1 MKRFFLFLLLFNLC
15 SVSLLAQNNCGTRL
29 FQVAEKGWISAS
41 VMLNTKKD
49 NQVSLR
55 FTLSEKGLFATL
67 TSQSSLNI
75 TKGDNFVFI
84 NYKGDKIAL
93 PFINQTSTISYE
105 GHDHFVNSLMVDR
118 KNLKWLSIFKTKDF
132 AILSPSLNDI
142 ICSGKQI
149 NPNAGKEIL
158 LIFNCLHKYAQE
170 NIFPLPLRSDVDTLA
185 LRNAKV
191 TDELTDE
198 KVLDLIRIYLKP
210 DQNINPFSGVDQPGY
225 AHKLSQIAELLQSS
239 GKNKKAEELFLEAQ
253 QNIVQFSGVDYDN
266 YPNLLNDLATFYRK
280 AGDFSKAKKHYKEA
294 KDLIE
299 KVFGKRHPDY
309 PITLNNLGSLHLVL
323 EEFENSES
331 NHYQAKEILEK
342 EFSTTHP
349 EYSNTLIHL
358 TNYHRVK
365 KEYSKAL
372 ELLTDLSRNIIH
384 QLYSYYPSLNDSE
397 RLEFLKKMNNS
408 VHQFY
413 SSAIHILP
421 EMPEISNEVAN
432 ISLAV
437 KGLVLE
443 GSISARAALLTS
455 GDSTLRDKFYNWLGV
470 RRQLVQASLMPSI
483 ERDMFGLN
491 IEKLDNRALNLEKEL
506 SAASDALANQFKL
519 RRMQLNVDSVRAK
532 LKKDEIA
539 VDFIHFLYHDGK
551 DWLDST
557 LYYALLIKKNQPS
570 PLLIPLCNHSQLQEI
585 LSINITQKSMSY
597 INNSATNR
605 KLYDL
610 IFKPLVPSLDS
621 VSKIYISPSGL
632 LHQIAFPA
640 LLNEEN
646 QHLLNCFDI
655 VNFGSFRDFVYP
667 KNTDNDTR
675 DIVLAGGAKFSVD
688 SVSLVRLMHKM
699 KDTSQSVN
707 SYDLYAYANTALPF
721 SRALASNF
729 SRGNLFF
736 SYLEGTKKEVD
747 GIENFLI
754 KKNWITHKYTGEEAL
769 EDKVKMHT
777 AAHAPFVLHIATHGY
792 FFKPLMPGAKG
803 SKEFYKQ
810 IIYAQNPLMRT
821 GLVLTGANRVWQGKP
836 PVKGLDDG
844 ILTAYEISNLD
855 LFKTD
860 LAVLSACETG
870 LGDINDSE
878 GIFGLQRALKSAGV
892 RQLLVSLW
900 RIPDEETA
908 LLMKAFYQYYLEHN
922 SAALALKMAQIDIQK
937 DYSAFYWAGFVL
949 IE

>member
-1 MKRFFLFLLLFNLC
+1 MKRFLLFLLLINLYFI
-15 SVSLLAQNNCGTRL
+15 SLSAQNDCGIRL
-29 FQVAEKGWISAS
+29 FQVSENGRISGS
-41 VMLNTKKD
+41 VIMNSKKD
-49 NQVSLR
+49 NQIAVR
-55 FTLSEKGLFATL
+55 FVLSGKGLFATL

-75 TKGDNFVFI
+75 SKGDHFVFI
-84 NYKGDKIAL
+84 NKKGDKIAC
-93 PFINQTSTISYE
+93 PFINQTTSLSYE
-105 GHDHFVNSLMVDR
+105 GLDHFVNTFMM
-118 KNLKWLSIFKTKDF
+118 NWENMKWLSMFKTTDF
-132 AILSPSLNDI
+132 AVLSHSLNDI
-142 ICSGKQI
+142 VCSRIPI
-149 NPNAGKEIL
+149 NPDAAKEIL
-158 LIFNCLHKYAQE
+158 LTFGCLNKFAKD
-170 NIFPLPLRSDVDTLA
+170 NLFPLPVRSSVDTVELSK
-185 LRNAKV
+185 AKIME
-191 TDELTDE
+191 ELTDE
-198 KVLDLIRIYLKP
+198 KVLDLIRIYLNP
-210 DQNINPFSGVDQPGY
+210 EQNVNPFSGVDQPGY
-225 AHKLSQIAELLQSS
+225 AKTLSQIADLLQTS

-266 YPNLLNDLATFYRK
+266 YPDLLNDLATFYRK
-280 AGDFSKAKKHYKEA
+280 AGDFNKAKKHYREA

-309 PITLNNLGSLHLVL
+309 PVTLNNLGSLHLTL
-323 EEFENSES
+323 DEFEDSETYH
-331 NHYQAKEILEK
+331 NQAREVLEK

-349 EYSNTLIHL
+349 EYSNTLMHL
-358 TNYHRVK
+358 SNFYRVK

-372 ELLTDLSRNIIH
+372 EMLSDLSKNIIH
-384 QLYSYYPSLNDSE
+384 QLYSYYPSLNDAE
-397 RLEFLKKMNNS
+397 RLVFLKKMNNS

-421 EMPEISNEVAN
+421 DMPEISKEVAN

-437 KGLVLE
+437 KGLALE

-483 ERDMFGLN
+483 EREMFGLN
-491 IEKLDNRALNLEKEL
+491 IEKLDIRALNLEKEL
-506 SAASDALANQFKL
+506 SAASAALANQFKL
-519 RRMQLNVDSVRAK
+519 RRMHLNVDSVRAK

-551 DWLDST
+551 DWIDST
-557 LYYALLIKKNQPS
+557 LYYALVIKKNQPS
-570 PLLIPLCNHSQLQEI
+570 PALIPLCNHSQLQEI
-585 LSINITQKSMSY
+585 LNINITEKSMSY

-621 VSKIYISPSGL
+621 VNKIYISPSGL

-640 LLNEEN
+640 LLNAEN

-667 KNTDNDTR
+667 KNTVNDVR

-688 SVSLVRLMHKM
+688 SASLVRLMNKM

-729 SRGNLFF
+729 SRGGLFF

-747 GIENFLI
+747 GIEAFLHT
-754 KKNWITHKYTGEEAL
+754 KNWITHKYTGEDAL

-777 AAHAPFVLHIATHGY
+777 AANAPFALHIATHGY

-821 GLVLTGANRVWQGKP
+821 GLVLTGANRVWQGKA

-860 LAVLSACETG
+860 LVVLSACETG

-892 RQLLVSLW
+892 RQLLVTLW
-900 RIPDEETA
+900 RIPDEQTA
-908 LLMKAFYQYYLEHN
+908 VLMKAFYKYYLLHK
-922 SAALALKMAQIDIQK
+922 SAALALRLAQQDMQK
-937 DYSAFYWAGFVL
+937 KYSAYFWAGFVL